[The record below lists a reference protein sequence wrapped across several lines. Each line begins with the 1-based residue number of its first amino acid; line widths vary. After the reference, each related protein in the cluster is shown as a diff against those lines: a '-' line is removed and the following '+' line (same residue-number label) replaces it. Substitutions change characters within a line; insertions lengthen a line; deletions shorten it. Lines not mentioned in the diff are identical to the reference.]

1 MRFEVEYRFDKG
13 FLFRVDDSSDV
24 VVIGNSF

>member
-13 FLFRVDDSSDV
+13 FLFRGVDSSDV